1 MLSFLHRWDYCWKS
15 EFDTV
20 VQIENY
26 YHHAGEQL
34 GFYKKV
40 HIKTQSEKRNILA
53 VFILQETQSSN
64 LLDKNYI
71 LRERKFSYSTWWKFI
86 SMNRNWTGKLQVIL
100 LSTYISWKKLC
111 LRTFKTSSEEIIVM
125 HSEKMKANIWR
136 RISEKVF
143 FVNFFNVN
151 IFFNYLE

>member
-1 MLSFLHRWDYCWKS
+1 MLSFLHRWDYCWKF

-40 HIKTQSEKRNILA
+40 HIKTQSKKRNILA
-53 VFILQETQSSN
+53 IFILQETQSSN

-71 LRERKFSYSTWWKFI
+71 LRERKLSYSTW
-86 SMNRNWTGKLQVIL
+86 
-100 LSTYISWKKLC
+100 
-111 LRTFKTSSEEIIVM
+111 
-125 HSEKMKANIWR
+125 
-136 RISEKVF
+136 
-143 FVNFFNVN
+143 
-151 IFFNYLE
+151 